1 MRSGL
6 LGRSPVAAPGPDAE
20 RRGRRARPDGAEP
33 DSPYTHRY
41 LYVDVRLTVLVAHMP
56 TSVLQLILMP
66 HPWSSPIQSTV
77 RTAYSFGE
85 FGVHLMMQIAVPG
98 CDRAIAHTVERR
110 GSIERQSHR
119 HRLVVTDAQQMADA
133 R

>member
-6 LGRSPVAAPGPDAE
+6 LGRCSPRLAARTEADARGPT
-20 RRGRRARPDGAEP
+20 EP
-33 DSPYTHRY
+33 SPTHYTHRY

-77 RTAYSFGE
+77 RTAYSFGD